1 MNEVDAGRVRETPMA
16 SVECQ
21 GKEARVRVDLGRGL
35 DDGQM
40 RGVPTSLCLLE
51 FVNKRVG
58 KGEEKMRSEK
68 EKEEE

>member
-1 MNEVDAGRVRETPMA
+1 L
-16 SVECQ
+16 ECQ

-35 DDGQM
+35 DDGHM

>member
-1 MNEVDAGRVRETPMA
+1 MRWTLGAFAKRRWHRL
-16 SVECQ
+16 ECQ